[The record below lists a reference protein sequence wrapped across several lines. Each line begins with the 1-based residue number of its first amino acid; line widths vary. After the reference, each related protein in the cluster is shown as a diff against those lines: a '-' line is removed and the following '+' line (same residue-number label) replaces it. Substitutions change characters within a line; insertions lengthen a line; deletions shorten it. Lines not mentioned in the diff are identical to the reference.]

1 MKAVGRACE
10 EPAFVYGFF
19 CFVNRAFVEFSRNPK
34 EVFKVL
40 PEVYLAIK
48 MSQLKIPFELCVH
61 YPEDITRQVQGAA
74 AAGLEFLR

>member
-1 MKAVGRACE
+1 M
-10 EPAFVYGFF
+10 
-19 CFVNRAFVEFSRNPK
+19 EFSRNPK